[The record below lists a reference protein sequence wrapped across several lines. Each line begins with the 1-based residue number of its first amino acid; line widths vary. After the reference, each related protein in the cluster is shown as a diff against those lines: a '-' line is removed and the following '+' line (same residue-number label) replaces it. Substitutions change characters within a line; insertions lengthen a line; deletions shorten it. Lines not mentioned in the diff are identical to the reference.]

1 MAAPRAIREQARDLQ
16 AQLRRHADL
25 YYNRD
30 APELADEDYDRLFR
44 QLQELEANYPELAT
58 DDSPTRRVGAAVA
71 GAFEPVDHE
80 QPMLSLGN
88 IMPPE
93 DPARLLDE
101 THPDLT
107 AFLERLRRRAELDT
121 VAQTAFLAEPKLD
134 GLAVSLRYEAGRLAR
149 AATRG
154 DGRVGEDVTANV
166 RTIRSAP
173 LRLLGESPPALVE
186 VRGEVIISR
195 AGFAALNARAAAAA
209 AADDRSA
216 RRFANPRNAA
226 AGSLR
231 QKDPR
236 VTAARP
242 LELYCYG
249 LGACE
254 GGPEL
259 PARLSELR
267 ERLRAWGFRVCAESE
282 AVRGAEGCFEYYRKL
297 YRRRDELPYEIDGVV
312 YKIDDRRLLRALGRD
327 ARAPHGMAAHKFPA
341 PTARTKLLGV
351 EFQVSRTGALTPVA
365 ALEPVALGGVT
376 VRRATLHNLGFI
388 QEKGL
393 ALGDTVEL
401 RRAGD
406 VIPEIIAVCHKAP
419 AARRVIEPPGACPA
433 CGAATSRIDD
443 FLFCTGELECPA
455 QVRHTVAHF
464 ASRDAMDIDGLGA
477 ELVGALTET
486 GRVRHVDDLYRL
498 QAEDLAE
505 VLLRRD
511 PVWAA
516 ALDYAA
522 EEGGADSPL
531 LVRALAPG
539 MPGVTPETAKLLA
552 AHFGSLEELAAAAR
566 AEDGA
571 TLLGVPGLGAAL
583 SDEAE
588 RKEPKTAAEAQK
600 RRERTARQRANRVR
614 DFFREYP
621 EPASWKDVLKAN
633 LKRHGDRLDLPEKLV
648 QSIADSR
655 ERDLGRLIYA
665 LGIREV
671 GRVMAGRLAR
681 EFGSLERLMAADEE
695 RLLEIP
701 EVGEVLA
708 KYVVDFF
715 RQNANCA
722 VIDRLRKAGVK
733 GKKPPDAGADLA
745 GKKYVLTGTFVNFKR
760 AEAKQALEARG
771 ARVSAQVGANADAVI
786 AGDQPGEQKLRQA
799 AAKDI
804 PVWGEA
810 ELAELL
816 R

>member
-1 MAAPRAIREQARDLQ
+1 MAARAIAEQAQDLR

-44 QLQELEANYPELAT
+44 ALQELEARYPELAAE
-58 DDSPTRRVGAAVA
+58 DSPTRRVGAPVA
-71 GAFEPVDHE
+71 GELEPVPHE

-101 THPDLT
+101 AHPELA
-107 AFLERLRRRAELDT
+107 AFLERLRRRAELGT
-121 VAQTAFLAEPKLD
+121 VADTEFLAEPKLD
-134 GLAVSLRYEAGRLAR
+134 GLAVSLRYEDGRLAR

-154 DGRVGEDVTANV
+154 DGRVGEDVTASV
-166 RTIRSAP
+166 RTIRNVP
-173 LRLLGESPPALVE
+173 LRLLGESPPALLE
-186 VRGEVIISR
+186 VRGEVIIAR
-195 AGFAALNARAAAAA
+195 AGFAALNARAAAAP
-209 AADDRSA
+209 DEPGA

-236 VTAARP
+236 IAAARP

-249 LGACE
+249 LGARA
-254 GGPEL
+254 GGPE
-259 PARLSELR
+259 PARLSGLLEQ
-267 ERLRAWGFRVCAESE
+267 LRAWGFRVCGES
-282 AVRGAEGCFEYYRKL
+282 AVVRGMEGCFGYYRAL
-297 YRRRDELPYEIDGVV
+297 YRRREELPYEIDGAV
-312 YKIDDRRLLRALGRD
+312 YKVNDRALLRALGRD

-341 PTARTKLLGV
+341 PTARTQLRGV

-365 ALEPVALGGVT
+365 ELEPVALGGVT

-388 QEKGL
+388 KEKGL

-406 VIPEIIAVCHKAP
+406 VIPEIIAVRRKAP
-419 AARRVIEPPGACPA
+419 APRRRAVEPPDACPA
-433 CGAATSRIDD
+433 CGAATARIDD

-464 ASRDAMDIDGLGA
+464 ASRDAMDIDGLGE
-477 ELVGALTET
+477 ELVGALAET
-486 GRVRHVDDLYRL
+486 GKVRRVDDLYRL
-498 QAEDLAE
+498 TEEDLGQA
-505 VLLRRD
+505 LLRRD

-516 ALDYAA
+516 ALDYINK

-531 LVRALAPG
+531 LIRALAPG
-539 MPGVTPETAKLLA
+539 MPGVTEETAKLLA
-552 AHFGSLEELAAAAR
+552 GHFGSLVELAAAAR
-566 AEDGA
+566 AAGGA
-571 TLLGVPGLGAAL
+571 ELLNVPRLGAAL
-583 SDEAE
+583 SNKAE
-588 RKEPKTAAEAQK
+588 RSEPATAAAAQK
-600 RRERTARQRANRVR
+600 RRARAARQRAKRLH
-614 DFFREYP
+614 DFFREHPGP
-621 EPASWKDVLKAN
+621 EDWKRVLEENGQKHRRK
-633 LKRHGDRLDLPEKLV
+633 LELPGKLV
-648 QSIADSR
+648 RSIAASK

-671 GRVMAGRLAR
+671 GRVMAIRLAR
-681 EFGSLERLMAADEE
+681 EFGSLERLMAADEAQ
-695 RLLEIP
+695 LLEIP

-708 KYVVDFF
+708 KYVAGFF
-715 RQNANCA
+715 RQDANRA
-722 VIDRLRKAGVK
+722 VIEGLREAGVT
-733 GKKPPDAGADLA
+733 GAPLPATRADLA

-771 ARVSAQVGANADAVI
+771 ARVSAQVGKTADAVI
-786 AGDQPGEQKLRQA
+786 AGDQPGAQKLRQA
-799 AAKDI
+799 AARDI

>member
-1 MAAPRAIREQARDLQ
+1 MAAARAIAEQARDLR

-30 APELADEDYDRLFR
+30 APEIADEDYDRLFR
-44 QLQELEANYPELAT
+44 RLQELEARYPELAA
-58 DDSPTRRVGAAVA
+58 DDSPTRRVGAPVA
-71 GAFEPVDHE
+71 GELEPVRHE
-80 QPMLSLGN
+80 RPMLSLGN

-93 DPARLLDE
+93 EPERLLDE
-101 THPDLT
+101 AHPELA
-107 AFLERLRRRAELDT
+107 AFLERLRRRAELDS
-121 VAQTAFLAEPKLD
+121 VAKTEFLAEPKLD
-134 GLAVSLRYEAGRLAR
+134 GLAVSLRYEDGRLAR

-166 RTIRSAP
+166 RTIRNVP

-195 AGFAALNARAAAAA
+195 AGFAELNARAAAAPGDPA
-209 AADDRSA
+209 A

-231 QKDPR
+231 QKDPGI
-236 VTAARP
+236 TAARP

-249 LGACE
+249 LGARE
-254 GGPEL
+254 GGPE
-259 PARLSELR
+259 PARLSGLLEQ
-267 ERLRAWGFRVCAESE
+267 LRAWGFRVCGESE
-282 AVRGAEGCFEYYRKL
+282 VVRGMEGCFGYYRRL
-297 YRRRDELPYEIDGVV
+297 YRQRGELPYEIDGVV
-312 YKIDDRRLLRALGRD
+312 YKIDDRALLRALGQD

-341 PTARTKLLGV
+341 PTARTQLREV
-351 EFQVSRTGALTPVA
+351 EFQVSRTGTLTPVA
-365 ALEPVALGGVT
+365 LLEPVALGGVT

-388 QEKGL
+388 GEKQL

-406 VIPEIIAVCHKAP
+406 VIPEIIAVRRKAP
-419 AARRVIEPPGACPA
+419 AARRRAIEPPGACPA

-464 ASRDAMDIDGLGA
+464 ASRDAMDIDGLGE
-477 ELVGALTET
+477 ELVGALVEK
-486 GRVRHVDDLYRL
+486 GMVKRVDQLYGL
-498 QAEDLAE
+498 SEGELAQA
-505 VLLRRD
+505 LLWRD
-511 PVWAA
+511 SIWRA
-516 ALDYAA
+516 ALQYLED
-522 EEGGADSPL
+522 GTDSPL
-531 LVRALAPG
+531 LIRALAPG
-539 MPGVTPETAKLLA
+539 MPGVTGETAKLLA
-552 AHFGSLEELAAAAR
+552 DHFGFLEKLAAAAQ
-566 AEDGA
+566 AEDEA
-571 TLLGVPGLGAAL
+571 ELLAVPGLG
-583 SDEAE
+583 EAQAKAK
-588 RKEPKTAAEAQK
+588 RKESETAAEAEK
-600 RRERTARQRANRVR
+600 RRERTGRKRAKKVR
-614 DFFREYP
+614 EFFAAHPAPSDWKKVLRE
-621 EPASWKDVLKAN
+621 N
-633 LKRHGDRLDLPEKLV
+633 LEKHKRGLELPSKLV
-648 QSIADSR
+648 ENIEKSR
-655 ERDLGRLIYA
+655 QERSLDRLIYA

-671 GRVMAGRLAR
+671 GRVMARRLAR
-681 EFGSLERLMAADEE
+681 EFGSMEKLMAADEE

-701 EVGEVLA
+701 EVGEVMA
-708 KYVVDFF
+708 KYVADFF
-715 RQNANCA
+715 RQEANCK
-722 VIDRLRKAGVK
+722 VIASLPREVGMEAEAL
-733 GKKPPDAGADLA
+733 PESNTDLA

>member
-1 MAAPRAIREQARDLQ
+1 MAARAVEEQARDLR

-30 APELADEDYDRLFR
+30 APEIADEDYDRLFR
-44 QLQELEANYPELAT
+44 ALQELEARCPELAA
-58 DDSPTRRVGAAVA
+58 DDSPTRRVGAPVA
-71 GAFEPVDHE
+71 GAFDPVAHE
-80 QPMLSLGN
+80 RPMLSLGN

-93 DPARLLDE
+93 EPARLLDE
-101 THPDLT
+101 AHPELA

-121 VAQTAFLAEPKLD
+121 VADTEFLAEPKLD
-134 GLAVSLRYEAGRLAR
+134 GLAVSLRYEDGRLAR

-166 RTIRSAP
+166 RTIRNAP
-173 LRLLGESPPALVE
+173 LRLLGEAPPALVE

-195 AGFAALNARAAAAA
+195 AGFAALNARAAAAPDDA
-209 AADDRSA
+209 AA

-236 VTAARP
+236 ITAARP
-242 LELYCYG
+242 LELYGYG

-259 PARLSELR
+259 PARLSGLR
-267 ERLRAWGFRVCAESE
+267 ERLRAWGFRVCGEGAV
-282 AVRGAEGCFEYYRKL
+282 VRGAEGCFEYYRAL
-297 YRRRDELPYEIDGVV
+297 YRKREELPYEIDGVV
-312 YKIDDRRLLRALGRD
+312 YKVDDRALLRALGQD

-341 PTARTKLLGV
+341 PTARTKLIGV
-351 EFQVSRTGALTPVA
+351 EFQVSRTGTLTPVA
-365 ALEPVALGGVT
+365 ELEPAALGGIT

-406 VIPEIIAVCHKAP
+406 VIPEIIAVRRKAP
-419 AARRVIEPPGACPA
+419 AARRRAVEPPAACPA
-433 CGAATSRIDD
+433 CGAATARIDD

-464 ASRDAMDIDGLGA
+464 ASRDAMDIDGLGE
-477 ELVGALTET
+477 ELVGVLAET
-486 GRVRHVDDLYRL
+486 GMVKRVDDLYRL
-498 QAEDLAE
+498 RAEDLAE
-505 VLLRRD
+505 VLMGRD
-511 PVWAA
+511 EVWAA
-516 ALDYAA
+516 AQGYIKEA
-522 EEGGADSPL
+522 GGADSPL

-539 MPGVTPETAKLLA
+539 MPGVTGETAKRLA
-552 AHFGSLEELAAAAR
+552 RHFGSLEELAAAAR
-566 AEDGA
+566 AEGGKE
-571 TLLGVPGLGAAL
+571 LLDVPDLGDVQ
-583 SDEAE
+583 SNKAE
-588 RKEPKTAAEAQK
+588 RNEPATAAEAQQ
-600 RRERTARQRANRVR
+600 RRERAARRRAKRVQ
-614 DFFREYP
+614 DFFREHP
-621 EPASWKDVLKAN
+621 GAEDWKRVLEENVK
-633 LKRHGDRLDLPEKLV
+633 KHREGLDLPDKLV
-648 QSIADSR
+648 QSIDQSR

-671 GRVMAGRLAR
+671 GRVMAVRLAR
-681 EFGSLERLMAADEE
+681 EFGSLEGLMAADKE

-708 KYVVDFF
+708 KYVVEFF
-715 RQNANCA
+715 GQEANRA
-722 VIDRLRKAGVK
+722 VIERLDRAGVA
-733 GKKPPDAGADLA
+733 GVPLPDAGADLA
-745 GKKYVLTGTFVNFKR
+745 GKRYVLTGTFVNFKR

-771 ARVSAQVGANADAVI
+771 ARVSAQVGASADAVF

-804 PVWGEA
+804 PVLGEA

>member
-101 THPDLT
+101 THPELT

-173 LRLLGESPPALVE
+173 LRLLGEVAAGAG
-186 VRGEVIISR
+186 RG
-195 AGFAALNARAAAAA
+195 AGRSDHLARRLRGTERPAAAAA

-327 ARAPHGMAAHKFPA
+327 ARRAARHGGA
-341 PTARTKLLGV
+341 
-351 EFQVSRTGALTPVA
+351 QVS
-365 ALEPVALGGVT
+365 
-376 VRRATLHNLGFI
+376 
-388 QEKGL
+388 
-393 ALGDTVEL
+393 
-401 RRAGD
+401 
-406 VIPEIIAVCHKAP
+406 
-419 AARRVIEPPGACPA
+419 
-433 CGAATSRIDD
+433 
-443 FLFCTGELECPA
+443 
-455 QVRHTVAHF
+455 
-464 ASRDAMDIDGLGA
+464 
-477 ELVGALTET
+477 
-486 GRVRHVDDLYRL
+486 
-498 QAEDLAE
+498 
-505 VLLRRD
+505 
-511 PVWAA
+511 
-516 ALDYAA
+516 
-522 EEGGADSPL
+522 GADCADQ
-531 LVRALAPG
+531 V
-539 MPGVTPETAKLLA
+539 
-552 AHFGSLEELAAAAR
+552 AR
-566 AEDGA
+566 G
-571 TLLGVPGLGAAL
+571 GVPGQPHRHADAGGGA
-583 SDEAE
+583 
-588 RKEPKTAAEAQK
+588 
-600 RRERTARQRANRVR
+600 
-614 DFFREYP
+614 
-621 EPASWKDVLKAN
+621 
-633 LKRHGDRLDLPEKLV
+633 G
-648 QSIADSR
+648 
-655 ERDLGRLIYA
+655 
-665 LGIREV
+665 
-671 GRVMAGRLAR
+671 AGRAR
-681 EFGSLERLMAADEE
+681 R
-695 RLLEIP
+695 R
-701 EVGEVLA
+701 
-708 KYVVDFF
+708 
-715 RQNANCA
+715 
-722 VIDRLRKAGVK
+722 DRAPRDPA
-733 GKKPPDAGADLA
+733 
-745 GKKYVLTGTFVNFKR
+745 
-760 AEAKQALEARG
+760 
-771 ARVSAQVGANADAVI
+771 
-786 AGDQPGEQKLRQA
+786 
-799 AAKDI
+799 
-804 PVWGEA
+804 
-810 ELAELL
+810 
-816 R
+816 

>member
-1 MAAPRAIREQARDLQ
+1 MAAAPRAVAEQAQDLR

-25 YYNRD
+25 YYRQD
-30 APELADEDYDRLFR
+30 APEIADEDYDRLFR
-44 QLQELEANYPELAT
+44 RLQELEARYPELAA
-58 DDSPTRRVGAAVA
+58 DDSPTRRVGAPAA
-71 GAFEPVDHE
+71 GAFAPVAHG

-88 IMPPE
+88 IMPPAE
-93 DPARLLDE
+93 PARLLDE
-101 THPDLT
+101 AHPELA
-107 AFLERLRRRAELDT
+107 AFLERLRRRAELD
-121 VAQTAFLAEPKLD
+121 AAAEIAFLAEPKLD
-134 GLAVSLRYEAGRLAR
+134 GLAVSLRYEDGRLAR

-173 LRLLGESPPALVE
+173 LRLLGASPPALVE

-195 AGFAALNARAAAAA
+195 AGFAALNARAEAAP
-209 AADDRSA
+209 DDPAA

-249 LGACE
+249 LGARE
-254 GGPEL
+254 GGPE
-259 PARLSELR
+259 PARLSGLLEQ
-267 ERLRAWGFRVCAESE
+267 LRAWGFRVCGESE
-282 AVRGAEGCFEYYRKL
+282 VVRGAAGCFDYYRKL
-297 YRRRDELPYEIDGVV
+297 YRRRGELPYEIDGVV
-312 YKIDDRRLLRALGRD
+312 YKVDDRALLRALGQD

-341 PTARTKLLGV
+341 PTARTRLRAV
-351 EFQVSRTGALTPVA
+351 EFQVSRTGTLTPVA
-365 ALEPVALGGVT
+365 LLEPVALGGVT
-376 VRRATLHNLGFI
+376 VRRATLHNLGFVK
-388 QEKGL
+388 EKGL

-406 VIPEIIAVCHKAP
+406 VIPEIVAVRRRAP
-419 AARRVIEPPGACPA
+419 AARRRAVEPPAACPA

-464 ASRDAMDIDGLGA
+464 ASRDAMDIDGLGE
-477 ELVGALTET
+477 ELVGALVEA
-486 GRVRHVDDLYRL
+486 GKVKRVDGLYGLR
-498 QAEDLAE
+498 AEDLAE
-505 VLLRRD
+505 ILMRRD
-511 PVWAA
+511 EVWAA
-516 ALDYAA
+516 AQDCIN

-531 LVRALAPG
+531 LIRALAPG
-539 MPGVTPETAKLLA
+539 MPGVTGETAKRLA
-552 AHFGSLEELAAAAR
+552 KHFGSLEELAAAAR
-566 AEDGA
+566 TEDGKG
-571 TLLGVPGLGAAL
+571 LLEVPGLGDAQ
-583 SDEAE
+583 SDKAE
-588 RKEPKTAAEAQK
+588 RNEPATAAAARK
-600 RRERTARQRANRVR
+600 RRERAARQRAKRVQ
-614 DFFREYP
+614 DFFREHP
-621 EPASWKDVLKAN
+621 ESEDWKRVLEENVKKHMSK
-633 LKRHGDRLDLPEKLV
+633 LELPDTLMEN
-648 QSIADSR
+648 IAKSR

-671 GRVMAGRLAR
+671 GRVMAARLAR
-681 EFGSLERLMAADEE
+681 EFGSLEKLREAEE
-695 RLLEIP
+695 AQLLEIP
-701 EVGEVLA
+701 EVGEVMA

-715 RQNANCA
+715 RQVSNKK
-722 VIDRLRKAGVK
+722 VIDGLIAIGVK
-733 GKKPPDAGADLA
+733 GVPLPDAGAALA

>member
-1 MAAPRAIREQARDLQ
+1 MAAARAIVEQARDLR

-30 APELADEDYDRLFR
+30 APEIADADYDRLFR
-44 QLQELEANYPELAT
+44 RLQELEARHPELAA
-58 DDSPTRRVGAAVA
+58 DDSPTRRVGAPVA
-71 GAFEPVDHE
+71 GAFAPVPHE
-80 QPMLSLGN
+80 RPMLSLGN

-93 DPARLLDE
+93 EPERLLDAA
-101 THPDLT
+101 HPELA
-107 AFLERLRRRAELDT
+107 AFLERLRRRAELDS
-121 VAQTAFLAEPKLD
+121 VAATEFLAEPKLD
-134 GLAVSLRYEAGRLAR
+134 GLAVSLRYEDGRLAR

-166 RTIRSAP
+166 RTIRNAP

-195 AGFAALNARAAAAA
+195 AGFAELNARAAATP
-209 AADDRSA
+209 DDSAA

-249 LGACE
+249 LGARE
-254 GGPEL
+254 GGPE
-259 PARLSELR
+259 PARLSGLLEQ
-267 ERLRAWGFRVCAESE
+267 LRAWGFRVCGESE
-282 AVRGAEGCFEYYRKL
+282 VVRGAEGCFGYYRRL
-297 YRRRDELPYEIDGVV
+297 YRRRGELPYEIDGVV
-312 YKIDDRRLLRALGRD
+312 YKVDDRALLRALGQD

-341 PTARTKLLGV
+341 PTARTRLLEV

-365 ALEPVALGGVT
+365 LLEPVALGGVT
-376 VRRATLHNLGFI
+376 VRRATLHNLGFVG
-388 QEKGL
+388 EKQL

-406 VIPEIIAVCHKAP
+406 VIPEIIAVRRKAP
-419 AARRVIEPPGACPA
+419 AARRRAIEPPGACPA

-464 ASRDAMDIDGLGA
+464 ASRDAMDIDGLGE
-477 ELVGALTET
+477 ELVGALVER
-486 GRVRHVDDLYRL
+486 GMVKRVDQLYGL
-498 QAEDLAE
+498 SEGDLAQA
-505 VLLRRD
+505 LLWRD

-516 ALDYAA
+516 ALQYLED
-522 EEGGADSPL
+522 GTDSSL

-539 MPGVTPETAKLLA
+539 MDGVTGETAKLLSE
-552 AHFGSLEELAAAAR
+552 HFNFLEELAAAAQS
-566 AEDGA
+566 EDE
-571 TLLGVPGLGAAL
+571 TELLAVPGLG
-583 SDEAE
+583 
-588 RKEPKTAAEAQK
+588 EPQAKAKRRESETAAEAEK
-600 RRERTARQRANRVR
+600 RRERTGRKRVKKIR
-614 DFFREYP
+614 EFFAAH
-621 EPASWKDVLKAN
+621 PAPGDWKKVLEKN
-633 LKRHGDRLDLPEKLV
+633 LAQHAAGLELPNKLV
-648 QSIADSR
+648 ESIAASK
-655 ERDLGRLIYA
+655 ERDLGRLIYV

-681 EFGSLERLMAADEE
+681 EFGSMEKLMEAKEAQ
-695 RLLEIP
+695 LLEIP
-701 EVGEVLA
+701 EVGEVMA

-715 RQNANCA
+715 RQETNRK
-722 VIDRLRKAGVK
+722 VIDGLMDVEVK
-733 GKKPPDAGADLA
+733 GVPLPDAGAELA
-745 GKKYVLTGTFVNFKR
+745 GKRYVLTGTFVNFKR

-771 ARVSAQVGANADAVI
+771 ARVSAQVGASADAVI

>member
-1 MAAPRAIREQARDLQ
+1 MAAARAIAEQAQDLR

-44 QLQELEANYPELAT
+44 ALQELEARYPELAA
-58 DDSPTRRVGAAVA
+58 DDSPTRRVGAPVA
-71 GAFEPVDHE
+71 GELEPVPHE

-93 DPARLLDE
+93 APAPLLDAA
-101 THPDLT
+101 HPELA

-121 VAQTAFLAEPKLD
+121 VADTAFLAEPKLD
-134 GLAVSLRYEAGRLAR
+134 GLAVSLRYEDGRLTR

-154 DGRVGEDVTANV
+154 DGRVGEDVTASV
-166 RTIRSAP
+166 RTIRNVP

-186 VRGEVIISR
+186 VRGEVIITR
-195 AGFAALNARAAAAA
+195 AGFAALNARAEAAP
-209 AADDRSA
+209 DDPA
-216 RRFANPRNAA
+216 VRRFANPRNAA

-236 VTAARP
+236 TAAARP

-249 LGACE
+249 LGARA
-254 GGPEL
+254 GGPE
-259 PARLSELR
+259 PARLSGLLKQ
-267 ERLRAWGFRVCAESE
+267 LRAWGFRVCGESE
-282 AVRGAEGCFEYYRKL
+282 VVRGMEGCFGYYRAL
-297 YRRRDELPYEIDGVV
+297 YRRRGELPYEIDGVV
-312 YKIDDRRLLRALGRD
+312 YKVDDRALLRALGQD

-341 PTARTKLLGV
+341 PTARTRLRGV
-351 EFQVSRTGALTPVA
+351 EFQVSRTGTLTPVA
-365 ALEPVALGGVT
+365 ELQPVALGGVT

-388 QEKGL
+388 KEKGL

-406 VIPEIIAVCHKAP
+406 VIPEIIAVRRKALAP
-419 AARRVIEPPGACPA
+419 RRRAIVPPGKCPA
-433 CGAATSRIDD
+433 CGAATARIDD

-464 ASRDAMDIDGLGA
+464 ASRDAMDIDGLGE
-477 ELVGALTET
+477 ELVGALAET
-486 GRVRHVDDLYRL
+486 GRVRRVDDLYRL
-498 QAEDLAE
+498 TEEDLGQA
-505 VLLRRD
+505 LLRRD

-516 ALDYAA
+516 ALDYIK
-522 EEGGADSPL
+522 EEGGVDSPL
-531 LVRALAPG
+531 LIRALEPG
-539 MPGVTPETAKLLA
+539 MPGITKEVAKLLA
-552 AHFGSLEELAAAAR
+552 GHFGSLAELAAAAR
-566 AEDGA
+566 AADGA
-571 TLLGVPGLGAAL
+571 ELLNVPRLGGAL
-583 SDEAE
+583 SNQAEQNEPAEA
-588 RKEPKTAAEAQK
+588 AAAQK
-600 RRERTARQRANRVR
+600 RRARAARQRAKRLHG
-614 DFFREYP
+614 FFREHP
-621 EPASWKDVLKAN
+621 GSEDWKRVLAENIKKHRRK
-633 LKRHGDRLDLPEKLV
+633 LELPGKLV
-648 QSIADSR
+648 RSITGSK

-671 GRVMAGRLAR
+671 GRVMAIRLAR
-681 EFGSLERLMAADEE
+681 EFGTLERLMAADEE

-701 EVGEVLA
+701 EVGDVLA
-708 KYVVDFF
+708 KYVADFF
-715 RQNANCA
+715 RQASNCA
-722 VIDRLRKAGVK
+722 VIKRLDDAGVK
-733 GKKPPDAGADLA
+733 GKALPDAGADLA

-771 ARVSAQVGANADAVI
+771 ARVSAQVGKTADAVI
-786 AGDQPGEQKLRQA
+786 AGDQPGAQKLRQA
-799 AAKDI
+799 AARDI